1 MTAATTAYARAQ
13 LGLTG
18 HRVVVIGGSS
28 GMGAAA
34 VPVLQTAG
42 ARVASFDLPT
52 ARWPKAVT
60 DVAELTGAVD
70 VTDEPTVAAALDT
83 AASELG
89 GIDAVVNCAGILGAV
104 VPGIEETVADVQRL
118 LSINLLGAFAVSRQ
132 ALPAMIEQGYGRIV
146 HVASIAGKEGNPQMT
161 GYSASKAGM
170 IAMVKS
176 LGKEYAAS
184 GVTVNAIAPASIETP
199 LIQGMTPERRE
210 VQKALIPARRFG
222 TAEEVAHLI
231 RFIVSP
237 EASFTTGFVFDASGG
252 RATY

>member
-1 MTAATTAYARAQ
+1 MTGPAAAQARAR
-13 LGLTG
+13 LGLDR
-18 HRVVVIGGSS
+18 HRVVVIGASS

-34 VPVLQTAG
+34 VPVLHAAG
-42 ARVASFDLPT
+42 ARVAAFDLPR
-52 ARWPKAVT
+52 AVWPNAVA
-60 DVAELTGAVD
+60 DAAELTGGVD
-70 VTDEPTVAAALDT
+70 ITDETAIEAALT
-83 AASELG
+83 QAGEALG
-89 GIDAVVNCAGILGAV
+89 RIDAVVNCAGVLGAV

-118 LSINLLGAFAVSRQ
+118 LDINLLGAFALTRR

-176 LGKEYAAS
+176 LGKEYAPS
-184 GVTVNAIAPASIETP
+184 GVTINAIAPASIETP
-199 LIQGMTPERRE
+199 LIQGMTSQRRE
-210 VQKALIPARRFG
+210 VQKSLIPARRFG
-222 TAEEVAHLI
+222 TADEVAHLI
-231 RFIVSP
+231 RYIISP